1 MEEGYAPRAMVARVF
16 IASLVTVFAMV
27 VALTAVISIRQYGSP
42 TDFVGVVVLIAAWF
56 IAAGVIARAR
66 RRRIRT
72 GPSA

>member
-1 MEEGYAPRAMVARVF
+1 MVARLF

-27 VALTAVISIRQYGSP
+27 VALTAVLSIRRYVGVP
-42 TDFVGVVVLIAAWF
+42 TDFVGVLVLIAAWF

-72 GPSA
+72 DPGSV